1 MLGICLTIARESE
14 YVTGITACGELG
26 SMPTKYADVRGYA
39 TYYYYVGKT
48 TLPDVIPD
56 FTRGRK
62 VLMIHA
68 AGSNGHAWH
77 YQYEGLG
84 DKHSPVALDLPGHGR
99 SGGVE
104 ALPSVS
110 DYTDFAAAFLD
121 ALKIDSAVIVGRS
134 MGGAI
139 AMDLASRYPNRV
151 QGLVLIATAPK
162 FNIQQEMIETWR
174 NVTMGRTGQP
184 FTNLGYSPKTIAEKT
199 EIIREGWG
207 EQIRTD
213 PRTRWG
219 DIVACSKAD
228 LREAIGAI
236 TKPTLIIAGKDD
248 QSTPVSDAEFIRSRI
263 RNSRLEVI
271 ADAAHNVTTERPDEV
286 NAAIAKFL
294 AELS

>member
-1 MLGICLTIARESE
+1 
-14 YVTGITACGELG
+14 
-26 SMPTKYADVRGYA
+26 MPTKYADVRGFA

-48 TLPDVIPD
+48 TLPDVVPD
-56 FTRGRK
+56 LSRGRK
-62 VLMIHA
+62 ILMIHA

-77 YQYEGLG
+77 YQYEGLA

-104 ALPSVS
+104 AMPSVS
-110 DYTDFAAAFLD
+110 DYTDFVIAFAD

-151 QGLVLIATAPK
+151 QGLVFIATAPK
-162 FNIQQEMIETWR
+162 FNIPSEIIETWR
-174 NVTMGRTGQP
+174 NVTMGRSGQP
-184 FTNLGYSPKTIAEKT
+184 FNKLGYSPKTIAEKD

-219 DIVACSKAD
+219 DIVACTKVD

-236 TKPTLIIAGKDD
+236 NKPTLIIAGKDD
-248 QSTPVSDAEFIRSRI
+248 QSTPVRDAEFIKSRI

-286 NAAIAKFL
+286 NAAIGKFL
-294 AELS
+294 AGLS

>member
-1 MLGICLTIARESE
+1 LTITDESE
-14 YVTGITACGELG
+14 YLTGITARGDLA

-39 TYYYYVGKT
+39 THYYYVGQT
-48 TLPDVIPD
+48 TLPDVVPD
-56 FTRGRK
+56 LSRGRK
-62 VLMIHA
+62 VLLIHA
-68 AGSNGHAWH
+68 AGSNAHAWH

-84 DKHSPVALDLPGHGR
+84 EKHSPVALDLPGHGR

-110 DYTDFAAAFLD
+110 DYADFVIAFAD

-134 MGGAI
+134 MGGAV

-151 QGLVLIATAPK
+151 QGLVLIATAAK
-162 FNIQQEMIETWR
+162 FNIPAEMVETWR
-174 NVTMGRTGQP
+174 AVTMGRTGQP
-184 FTNLGYSPKTIAEKT
+184 FNNLGYSPKTIADKPEL
-199 EIIREGWG
+199 IREGWG

-219 DIVACSKAD
+219 DIVACTKVD
-228 LREAIGAI
+228 LRETIGKI
-236 TKPTLIIAGKDD
+236 TAPTLIIAGKDD
-248 QSTPVSDAEFIRSRI
+248 QTTPPSDAELIKSRI

-286 NAAIAKFL
+286 NAAISKFL